1 MAYSP
6 YKMKGSEFYGGTNG
20 KAAPKFLGKLV
31 KGIGGMAKKAVVG
44 SDGKFGIGDVGRM
57 ALGPMGMLG
66 GALSYKDKM
75 AKKTKETLAKQTP
88 NLKEA
93 IKKTKAP
100 TQKRGCKSKKY

>member
-6 YKMKGSEFYGGTNG
+6 YKMKGSEFYGGKDG

-66 GALSYKDKM
+66 GALSYKEKSPTP
-75 AKKTKETLAKQTP
+75 KK
-88 NLKEA
+88 
-93 IKKTKAP
+93 
-100 TQKRGCKSKKY
+100 GCKSKRY